1 MWRYRKLKRVGFL
14 KQWSVS
20 AGILIISAVFSTGA
34 RADLLSA
41 EDRVQLLYSNRF
53 IFDNRGVPLIR
64 VSVMEG
70 RSEVTVES
78 EDGLV
83 VLPSGPGGP
92 EVLGGKTWKFTI
104 GKAQPAKVR
113 YWTVLGRHSG
123 PAAGWGSK
131 MEKLW
136 KEKGVDIKLFETGSV
151 FAVSGNV
158 VDNRSA
164 VAACCPRDDHRV
176 ASRIAALMGKK
187 HGIRTGLHAELVE
200 RSKGV
205 ITAESSDRGLSVRNE
220 GMIWLAPAGGGRITV
235 RQVEHGKGYS
245 WHGFADR
252 TYWGMVYIAVD
263 RNGKLAVVNAVSAD
277 RILAGLVPAEIF
289 PSAPMEA
296 LKAQAVAARGQLLA
310 KLGKR
315 HLADPYPL
323 CAAQHC
329 QVYSGAGRE
338 HPRTTR
344 AVNETRGLILMDAG
358 GRLADTVY
366 HSTCGGHTEHNEN
379 VWQTPPRGDLR
390 GRADIGHGTTFWHNH
405 FKKGKGV
412 QGALERWLRK
422 PPDTYCSQYSQNKRS
437 VFRWKERRSAED
449 LTKSIGR
456 SLGVGRVLEINVVAR
471 GVSGRAKEISI
482 RGEKGAASVTGELN
496 IRRKLGNLK
505 SSMFIVRAIPEKSK
519 RPKEFE
525 FKGGGWGHGVG
536 MCQMGAMGMA
546 RAGHRLNEI
555 LSFYYRNTKL
565 IRLY

>member
-1 MWRYRKLKRVGFL
+1 MKRTSLFNRL
-14 KQWSVS
+14 IL
-20 AGILIISAVFSTGA
+20 AGISGLIISAVLSNGA
-34 RADLLSA
+34 RADLLST

-64 VSVMEG
+64 VSVMDG
-70 RSEVTVES
+70 RSDVTLEA

-92 EVLGGKTWKFTI
+92 EVLGGKKWRLSI
-104 GKAQPAKVR
+104 DKAEPAKVR
-113 YWTVLGRHSG
+113 YWTVLNRKAG
-123 PAAGWGSK
+123 PAGEWGSNE
-131 MEKLW
+131 EKRW
-136 KEKGVDIKLFETGSV
+136 KERRVGIKLFETGSV
-151 FAVSGNV
+151 FAVLGNV
-158 VDNRSA
+158 VDNRST
-164 VAACCPRDDHRV
+164 VAACCPRENHRD
-176 ASRIAALMGKK
+176 ASRTAALMGKK
-187 HGIRTGLHAELVE
+187 YGVQTGLHAELVQ

-205 ITAESSDRGLSVRNE
+205 ITAASAQGGLSVRNE
-220 GMIWLAPAGGGRITV
+220 GMIWLAPAKGGRITV
-235 RQVEHGKGYS
+235 KQVEHGKGYS

-263 RNGKLAVVNAVSAD
+263 RNGKLAVVNAVAAD

-289 PSAPMEA
+289 PSAPMES

-344 AVNETRGLILMDAG
+344 AVKETRGLILMDDG

-366 HSTCGGHTEHNEN
+366 HSTCGGHTENNEN
-379 VWQTPPRGDLR
+379 VWHTPPRGDLR
-390 GRADIGHGTTFWHNH
+390 GRADIGRGNTFWHNH

-412 QGALERWLRK
+412 HGALERWLRK
-422 PPDTYCSQYSQNKRS
+422 PPNTYCMQYSQNKRS
-437 VFRWKERRSAED
+437 VFRWKEKRSAEE
-449 LTKSIGR
+449 LTGSIGK
-456 SLGVGRVLEINVVAR
+456 SLGVGRVLEIEVVSR
-471 GVSGRAKEISI
+471 GVSGRAKEINI
-482 RGEKGAASVTGELN
+482 RGEKGGKSVIGELN

-505 SSMFIVRAIPEKSK
+505 SSMFIVRSLPPKSK

-525 FKGGGWGHGVG
+525 FEGGGWGHGVG

-546 RAGHRLNEI
+546 RAGRKLHEI

-565 IRLY
+565 VRLY